1 VTLITIHVL
10 PPPSPQVRVIEQQE
24 AALIKLKQPIER
36 LAQLLLEIARDADI
50 ADRGAAVMAAPFPR
64 RHMHK
69 PGCDSKGE
77 WLQGAVD
84 LLRVIRA
91 CLSWHHEVEV
101 QDLLRQLV
109 QAKEAW
115 QQGQSPGPA
124 QPEQG
129 TQQQQQQLSRETPR
143 LVSGCFLVFW
153 SKIWCE
159 LQVVQFGVFMI

>member
-1 VTLITIHVL
+1 
-10 PPPSPQVRVIEQQE
+10 VIEQQE

-36 LAQLLLEIARDADI
+36 LAQLLLEIAREADI
-50 ADRGAAVMAAPFPR
+50 ADRGAAVTAAPFPLR
-64 RHMHK
+64 RMHK

-91 CLSWHHEVEV
+91 CLSCHHEVEV

-109 QAKEAW
+109 QEKEAW
-115 QQGQSPGPA
+115 QQGQSAGPA

-129 TQQQQQQLSRETPR
+129 TQQQQQQQQQQLSRDTPR